1 MKIRTI
7 HREGTFWQGAFL
19 AAYGELL
26 RRHPQSEKVLPGA
39 RIASLARNMADDCER
54 VRMTEDGG
62 TCGECKGVGC
72 EACKFTGREGDVEG
86 LHAPP
91 VERGS
96 ARLTMIGGGVG
107 AVDVGGEAPP
117 NALPK
122 DWGPL
127 GPPGK
132 GCVSALEALAESI
145 DRADQDTE
153 VKRRERFG
161 GSGGGA
167 EPES

>member
-91 VERGS
+91 VERGRGKL
-96 ARLTMIGGGVG
+96 AMIGGGLDPELVAGGPRPSAPG
-107 AVDVGGEAPP
+107 ASLEQ
-117 NALPK
+117 
-122 DWGPL
+122 L
-127 GPPGK
+127 G
-132 GCVSALEALAESI
+132 ESI
-145 DRADQDTE
+145 AAADRDTE

-161 GSGGGA
+161 GGGSGGA